1 MKNSIALD
9 FSTIENYDDFYI
21 QIAQKLNLPYFFG
34 NNLDAL
40 YDSLT
45 ADVEMPL
52 QIEFV
57 NMNLNQ
63 LEEFDDL
70 LQTMEDAENEM
81 DDFEFSFFLETYEDE
96 EDFEGYFEDEDFE
109 EENLEEEE
117 SDCEEE

>member
-1 MKNSIALD
+1 MNTSIALD
-9 FSTIENYDDFYI
+9 FCTIENYDDFYQ
-21 QIAQKLNLPYFFG
+21 QIAQKLDLPEFFG

-70 LQTMEDAENEM
+70 LQTMEDVENEI

-96 EDFEGYFEDEDFE
+96 EDFEDSFEDEDFE
-109 EENLEEEE
+109 KENLEEEE
-117 SDCEEE
+117 SDSEEE

>member
-9 FSTIENYDDFYI
+9 FSSIENYNDFYI
-21 QIAQKLNLPYFFG
+21 QIAQKLNLPDFFG

-40 YDSLT
+40 YDTLT
-45 ADVEMPL
+45 ANVEMPL
-52 QIEFV
+52 EIEFV

-63 LEEFDDL
+63 LEEFEDL

-117 SDCEEE
+117 SDSEEE

>member
-21 QIAQKLNLPYFFG
+21 QIAQKLNLPDFFG

-40 YDSLT
+40 YDTLT
-45 ADVEMPL
+45 ANVEMPL
-52 QIEFV
+52 EIEFV

-63 LEEFDDL
+63 LEEFEDL